1 MTSLPRPSASHQK
14 VTPLRETG
22 RMTPLSNQPRDVR
35 YWSDQMAHVAASQD
49 QDSFLRIYDHFAPR
63 LHRYLLG
70 LGAPP
75 SKAEDLVQD
84 AMLRAWR
91 GARQF
96 DASRAC
102 LGTWLFRITRN
113 LYIDSVR
120 RRATVAYGDGLP
132 EDFEIALDVEAS
144 EASAPERYVDDV
156 GLDRAIEALPAT
168 QARLVRMSFL
178 EARSHSEIASE
189 LGMPLGSVKSTLRR
203 AFARLR
209 RGLTGADA

>member
-1 MTSLPRPSASHQK
+1 MTRLPRPAPTK
-14 VTPLRETG
+14 VTPLRDTVRMSSPSET
-22 RMTPLSNQPRDVR
+22 QRDLQ
-35 YWSDQMAHVAASQD
+35 YWSDQMAQVAATQD

-63 LHRYLLG
+63 LKRYLLG
-70 LGAPP
+70 LGAN
-75 SKAEDLVQD
+75 SNKAEDLVQD

-102 LGTWLFRITRN
+102 LATWLFRITRN

-132 EDFEIALDVEAS
+132 EDFELALDREVD
-144 EASAPERYVDDV
+144 EASAPESYVDEV
-156 GLDRAIEALPAT
+156 SLGRAIDALPAT

-178 EARSHSEIASE
+178 EARSHSEIAHE

-209 RGLTGADA
+209 NRLLEADA

>member
-1 MTSLPRPSASHQK
+1 MPS
-14 VTPLRETG
+14 TG
-22 RMTPLSNQPRDVR
+22 EPQRDLK
-35 YWSDQMAHVAASQD
+35 YWSEQMAHVAARED
-49 QDSFLRIYDHFAPR
+49 QESFLRIYDHFAPR

-70 LGAPP
+70 LGAPS

-91 GARQF
+91 GAKQF
-96 DASRAC
+96 DASRAS
-102 LGTWLFRITRN
+102 LATWLFRITRN

-120 RRATVAYGDGLP
+120 RKATVAYGDGLP
-132 EDFEIALDVEAS
+132 EEFESGLEMDAPD
-144 EASAPERYVDDV
+144 ASAPESYADQVRL
-156 GLDRAIEALPAT
+156 GRAIEALPAT

-209 RGLTGADA
+209 NRLLEADA